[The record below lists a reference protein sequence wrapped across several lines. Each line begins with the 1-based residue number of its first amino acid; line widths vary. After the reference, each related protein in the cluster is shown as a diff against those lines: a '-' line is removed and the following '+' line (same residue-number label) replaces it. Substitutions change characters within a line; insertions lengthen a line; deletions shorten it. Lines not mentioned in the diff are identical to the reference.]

1 MLTAQMQPTLTQSIL
16 KELKLDGEK
25 IKGRQNKP
33 NVKAAPANWRSPE
46 DGIERRTPSKSKY
59 QYRYRY
65 IHNEESLHTENNEK
79 TSSCL

>member
-1 MLTAQMQPTLTQSIL
+1 LHTHQVIGDVMLIIVGL
-16 KELKLDGEK
+16 
-25 IKGRQNKP
+25 
-33 NVKAAPANWRSPE
+33 NWRSPE

-79 TSSCL
+79 TSFCL